1 MNIPDFADGDLL
13 NEGWSISLGDTA
25 IADLATSAINA
36 AQRRPERQPRR
47 HNRLI
52 VTGSAVVVPPVPL
65 NEGRSVSPGDTMQF
79 PADAL
84 DRIHQY
90 RSTKAGASAPA
101 TPFTG
106 DEDPLSFARPS

>member
-47 HNRLI
+47 HYIDLTDNWYRFH
-52 VTGSAVVVPPVPL
+52 PPVPL
-65 NEGRSVSPGDTMQF
+65 NEGRSVSRGDT
-79 PADAL
+79 
-84 DRIHQY
+84 
-90 RSTKAGASAPA
+90 RSAKG
-101 TPFTG
+101 
-106 DEDPLSFARPS
+106 